1 MTKKS
6 LLCALAAGSMFAIAA
21 CGSGKTET
29 AETGEEIGSQTLAAL
44 VEDHDELSTTAEIL
58 GDTGLQNV
66 FDGNAPYTIFAP
78 TDEAFAALDIPLD
91 GEEAQAARVAILRE
105 HIVPGFLTREDIVGA
120 IESGGGSVE
129 MQTMGS
135 NTLTFSGDGDT
146 LLITSSDGT
155 EARVAGAGLSGINGS
170 VFPLDG
176 VLKSTEA
183 PD

>member
-1 MTKKS
+1 MTKRTI
-6 LLCALAAGSMFAIAA
+6 LTALAAGSMLALTA
-21 CGSGKTET
+21 CGSDG
-29 AETGEEIGSQTLAAL
+29 AEDAEGGGEISSGTLAAL
-44 VEDHDELSTTAEIL
+44 IEDQGELSTTADIL

-78 TDEAFAALDIPLD
+78 TDDAFEALEIPLE

-105 HIVPGFLTREDIVGA
+105 HIVPGFLTRDDIVGA

-135 NTLTFSGDGDT
+135 NTLTFSEDGDT
-146 LLITSSDGT
+146 LLVASSDGT
-155 EARVAGAGLSGINGS
+155 EARVAGAGMSGANGS
-170 VFPLDG
+170 VFPIDG
-176 VLKSTEA
+176 VLKSTDE